1 MSTIIKHAVV
11 YTNDPA
17 VGVIW
22 DGAVLIDGPRIVD
35 VGKTDKLVHKYGSA
49 DQVIDGK
56 WKLVMPGFIDTHMHL
71 DAAYLRGLIP
81 PKWMGWLKE
90 YFGWYFDII
99 DEEDFYYSA
108 LFSIGKRLLTGTTTV
123 VDSGPL
129 PGFEK
134 QAVEAVEKSGV
145 RANLNRMTMDVY
157 DEALGAGGFSTKHR
171 ETTEKAIR
179 HGRDFVKTYNGHLG
193 RVRAGLC
200 LMQVPTSTETL
211 GREARKIVDEL
222 DGTLHTHAGVHGEL
236 LEKTIKL
243 HGIHDI
249 EYLDKIGVLCNR
261 MTAAHMGWLTETEIG
276 LVASRGAN
284 VSHCPT
290 STTINGKGILSKGNI
305 VRMSKMGVNIALGTD
320 ELDITDIVRVMFA
333 VLIHRDIWMDST
345 LFPFEKVV
353 EMATSNGARAIGMG
367 DDLGTIARGRLADL
381 VLFDLKNADWIPV
394 YGYSLLPNLITSAS
408 GSSVH
413 TVLVHGKVVVEN
425 RKITTLDMDEVA
437 HQIQERAGK
446 YVRSAV
452 EKGMHTKHAFARND
466 WSPVN
471 PSNHT

>member
-1 MSTIIKHAVV
+1 MTTIIKHAVV
-11 YTNDPA
+11 YTNNPA

-35 VGKTDKLVHKYGSA
+35 VGKTDDLAHKYGSA

-56 WKLVMPGFIDTHMHL
+56 WKLVMPGLIDTHMHL

-90 YFGWYFDII
+90 YFAWYFDII

-108 LFSIGKRLLTGTTTV
+108 LFSIGKRLLTGTTTI

-145 RANLNRMTMDVY
+145 RANLNRITMDIF
-157 DEALGAGGFSTKHR
+157 DEALGEGGFSTKR
-171 ETTEKAIR
+171 MESTEKAIR
-179 HGRDFVKTYNGHLG
+179 NGREFVKSYNGYLG
-193 RVRAGLC
+193 RVKAGLC
-200 LMQVPTSTETL
+200 LMQVPTSTREL
-211 GREARKIVDEL
+211 GKEARRIVDEL

-236 LEKTIKL
+236 LEKTVKL
-243 HGIHDI
+243 HGVRDI

-261 MTAAHMGWLTETEIG
+261 MTAAHMGWLSDVEID
-276 LVASRGAN
+276 LVASRGVN

-305 VRMSKMGVNIALGTD
+305 VKMYQKGVNVALGTD
-320 ELDITDIVRVMFA
+320 ELDITDMVRVMFA
-333 VLIHRDIWMDST
+333 VLIHRDVWMDST
-345 LFPFEKVV
+345 LFPLEKVV
-353 EMATSNGARAIGMG
+353 EMATVNGAKAIGMG
-367 DDLGTIARGRLADL
+367 NDLGTIAKGQLADL
-381 VLFDLKNADWIPV
+381 VLFDLNNPDWIPL
-394 YGYSLLPNLITSAS
+394 YDYSLLPNLITSAS

-413 TVLVHGKVVVEN
+413 TVMVHGRIVVED
-425 RKITTLDMDEVA
+425 RKIMTFNMDEVMGEVQRRA
-437 HQIQERAGK
+437 ARYIQ
-446 YVRSAV
+446 SAV
-452 EKGMHTKHAFARND
+452 EIGMHEKGAEHSARF
-466 WSPVN
+466 VL
-471 PSNHT
+471 

>member
-1 MSTIIKHAVV
+1 MTTIIKHAVV

-35 VGKTDKLVHKYGSA
+35 VGKTDDLVHKYGSA

-56 WKLVMPGFIDTHMHL
+56 WKLVMPGLIDTHMHL

-129 PGFEK
+129 PGFER

-145 RANLNRMTMDVY
+145 RANLNRITMDVY
-157 DEALGAGGFSTKHR
+157 DQALGEGGFSPKHR

-179 HGRDFVKTYNGHLG
+179 NGRDFVKTYNGYLG
-193 RVRAGLC
+193 RVKAGLC
-200 LMQVPTSTETL
+200 LMQVPTSSEKL
-211 GREARKIVDEL
+211 GREARNIVDEL

-236 LEKTIKL
+236 LEKTVKL
-243 HGIHDI
+243 HGVRDI
-249 EYLDKIGVLCNR
+249 EYLDRIGVLCNR
-261 MTAAHMGWLTETEIG
+261 MTAAHMGWLSESEIG
-276 LVASRGAN
+276 LVASRGVN

-305 VRMSKMGVNIALGTD
+305 VRMYKMGVNIALGTD

-333 VLIHRDIWMDST
+333 VLIHRDVWMDSS
-345 LFPFEKVV
+345 LFPLEKIVD
-353 EMATSNGARAIGMG
+353 MATINGARAIGMG
-367 DDLGTIARGRLADL
+367 NELGTIAKNKLADL
-381 VLFDLKNADWIPV
+381 LLFDLKNADWIPA
-394 YGYSLLPNLITSAS
+394 YEYSLLPNLITSAS

-413 TVLVHGKVVVEN
+413 TVIVQGKVVVEDG
-425 RKITTLDMDEVA
+425 KIATFDMDEVA
-437 HQIQERAGK
+437 DQVQLRASK
-446 YVRSAV
+446 YIESAV
-452 EKGMHTKHAFARND
+452 KKGMHPKHAIR
-466 WSPVN
+466 SM
-471 PSNHT
+471 TGRL

>member
-1 MSTIIKHAVV
+1 MTTIIKHAVV
-11 YTNDPA
+11 YTNDSA

-35 VGKTDKLVHKYGSA
+35 VGKTDDLVHKYGSA

-56 WKLVMPGFIDTHMHL
+56 WKLLTPGLIDTHMHL

-129 PGFEK
+129 PGFER

-145 RANLNRMTMDVY
+145 RANLNRITMDVY
-157 DEALGAGGFSTKHR
+157 DEALGEDGFSTRHR

-179 HGRDFVKTYNGHLG
+179 NGRDFVKTYNGHLG
-193 RVRAGLC
+193 RIRAGLC
-200 LMQVPTSTETL
+200 LMQVPTSSETL
-211 GREARKIVDEL
+211 GREARKIADEL

-249 EYLDKIGVLCNR
+249 EFLDKIGVLCNR
-261 MTAAHMGWLTETEIG
+261 MTAAHMGWLTEKEIE
-276 LVASRGAN
+276 LVASRGVN

-290 STTINGKGILSKGNI
+290 STTINGKGILYKGNI

-320 ELDITDIVRVMFA
+320 ELDITDLVRVMFA
-333 VLIHRDIWMDST
+333 VLTHRDIWMDSG
-345 LFPFEKVV
+345 LFPFERIV
-353 EMATSNGARAIGMG
+353 EMATLNGAKAIGMG
-367 DDLGTIARGRLADL
+367 DELGAIAKGQLADL
-381 VLFDLKNADWIPV
+381 VLFDLKNADWIPT
-394 YGYSLLPNLITSAS
+394 YEFSLLPNLITSAS
-408 GSSVH
+408 GASVD
-413 TVLVHGKVVVEN
+413 TVIVHGELAVEN
-425 RKITTLDMDEVA
+425 RKIRNFDMDEVVT
-437 HQIQERAGK
+437 QIQERAAR
-446 YVRSAV
+446 YVESAAK
-452 EKGMHTKHAFARND
+452 KGMHPNGAQRSFALNYD
-466 WSPVN
+466 C
-471 PSNHT
+471 

>member
-1 MSTIIKHAVV
+1 MTTIIKHAVV

-17 VGVIW
+17 LGVIW
-22 DGAVLIDGPRIVD
+22 DGAVVTDGPRIVD
-35 VGKTDKLVHKYGSA
+35 VGKTDDLVRKYGST

-56 WKLVMPGFIDTHMHL
+56 WKLVMPGLIDTHMHL

-90 YFGWYFDII
+90 YFAWYFDLI
-99 DEEDFYYSA
+99 DEQDFYYSA

-145 RANLNRMTMDVY
+145 RANLNRITMDIY
-157 DEALGAGGFSTKHR
+157 DEALGKGGFSAKHR

-179 HGRDFVKTYNGHLG
+179 NGRDFVKAYGGYLG
-193 RVRAGLC
+193 RVKAGLC
-200 LMQVPTSTETL
+200 LMQVPTSSGEL
-211 GREARKIVDEL
+211 GKEARRIVDEL

-236 LEKTIKL
+236 LEKTVKL
-243 HGIHDI
+243 HGVRDI

-261 MTAAHMGWLTETEIG
+261 MTAAHMGWLSDAEIE
-276 LVASRGAN
+276 LVASRGVN

-290 STTINGKGILSKGNI
+290 STTINGKGILSKGKI
-305 VRMSKMGVNIALGTD
+305 VRMYQKGVNVALGTD
-320 ELDITDIVRVMFA
+320 ELDITDLVRTMFA

-353 EMATSNGARAIGMG
+353 EMATVNGAKAIGMG
-367 DDLGTIARGRLADL
+367 NDLGTIAKGKLADL
-381 VLFDLKNADWIPV
+381 ILFDLKNPDWIPV
-394 YGYSLLPNLITSAS
+394 YDYSLLPNLITSAS
-408 GSSVH
+408 GSSVD
-413 TVLVHGKVVVEN
+413 TVMVHGKIIVDG
-425 RKITTLDMDEVA
+425 RRIMTFDMDEVA
-437 HQIQERAGK
+437 DQVQQRAGK
-446 YVRSAV
+446 YIESSIQ
-452 EKGMHTKHAFARND
+452 KGMHPKHATQRIASRL
-466 WSPVN
+466 
-471 PSNHT
+471 